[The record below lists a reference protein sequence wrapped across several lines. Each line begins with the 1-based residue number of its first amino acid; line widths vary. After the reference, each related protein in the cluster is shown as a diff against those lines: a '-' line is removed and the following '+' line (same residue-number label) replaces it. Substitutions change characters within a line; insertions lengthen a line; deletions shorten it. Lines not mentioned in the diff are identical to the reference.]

1 MTTSVEGPPLA
12 RERFRAMGTGV
23 ELIVEGSG
31 AGVPAAIAAARAEIE
46 RLERML
52 SRFRHDSRLSR
63 LNRMRRASVGRETAV
78 LVARALAL
86 RDLTGGRFDPAVGAA
101 VRAAGY
107 DRTFE
112 ALLPDGPGADPVPGG
127 GGIDVDVAR
136 GVVALGEG
144 VLLDLGGIAKGYA
157 ADRAAAILA
166 EAGPA
171 LANMGG
177 DVAVAGPARAGGW
190 PVGLETAGGT
200 VSIALPGGGLAT
212 SGVDRRRWR
221 RGGGEAHHVIDP
233 RTGAPAATDLVRA
246 TAIAGSAADAEAIAT
261 ALLVAGRAAAPRLA
275 ADLAIPALLVPVEGD
290 HLMAGGLE

>member
-1 MTTSVEGPPLA
+1 MAALTATAAAG

-23 ELIVEGSG
+23 ELIVDGDG
-31 AGVPAAIAAARAEIE
+31 PAVARALAAAREEIE

-52 SRFRHDSRLSR
+52 SRFRRDSRLSR
-63 LNRMRRASVGRETAV
+63 LNRMRRASVGRETAA

-86 RDLTGGRFDPAVGAA
+86 RDATGGRFDPAVGAA

-107 DRTFE
+107 DRRFE
-112 ALLPDGPGADPVPGG
+112 ALVPDGPASAPVPGG
-127 GGIDVDVAR
+127 GGVDVDLTG
-136 GVVALGEG
+136 GVVTLADG
-144 VLLDLGGIAKGYA
+144 VLVDLGGIAKGYA

-171 LANMGG
+171 LANVGG
-177 DVAVAGPARAGGW
+177 DLAVAGPARAGGW
-190 PVGLETAGGT
+190 PVGLDTGAGT
-200 VSIALPGGGLAT
+200 ISVAIPAGGLAT

-221 RGGGEAHHVIDP
+221 RGGREAHHVIDP

-246 TAIAGSAADAEAIAT
+246 TAIAGSATDAEAVAT
-261 ALLVAGRAAAPRLA
+261 ALLVAGRGAGARLA
-275 ADLAIPALLVPVEGD
+275 ARLATPALLVCAEGG